1 MQKMFDVIIPI
12 RSKSKE
18 LKNKN
23 ILPFSGKTILV
34 NYTIKKLLNLKK
46 IRRVYV
52 LTDSQKYKNILIK
65 NRKVDSNYLRKSKY
79 SEADS
84 NVNDLIDD
92 FILNYY
98 PYKNNQNL
106 LLLQVTSPTLSVNE
120 INNTLKFIKKNN
132 LKSLM
137 HVCNVIQSPYEIIEK
152 KKGKK
157 WNFLIKRRIINRQ
170 NYNRIF
176 QYITG
181 SLFFFDTNFFKKYKK
196 IYNTKTTLYLVDK
209 INFIDIDDKFTFE
222 IAKKIANLKTR
233 K

>member
-52 LTDSQKYKNILIK
+52 LTDSKKYKNILIK
-65 NRKVDSNYLRKSKY
+65 NRKVDSNYLRKRKY

-132 LKSLM
+132 LKSLI

-196 IYNTKTTLYLVDK
+196 IYNAKTTLYLVDK

>member
-1 MQKMFDVIIPI
+1 MFVMLF
-12 RSKSKE
+12 KV
-18 LKNKN
+18 LM
-23 ILPFSGKTILV
+23 
-34 NYTIKKLLNLKK
+34 KLLK
-46 IRRVYV
+46 
-52 LTDSQKYKNILIK
+52 
-65 NRKVDSNYLRKSKY
+65 
-79 SEADS
+79 
-84 NVNDLIDD
+84 
-92 FILNYY
+92 
-98 PYKNNQNL
+98 
-106 LLLQVTSPTLSVNE
+106 
-120 INNTLKFIKKNN
+120 
-132 LKSLM
+132 
-137 HVCNVIQSPYEIIEK
+137 K

-196 IYNTKTTLYLVDK
+196 IYNAKTTLYLVDK

>member
-52 LTDSQKYKNILIK
+52 LTDSKKYKNILIK
-65 NRKVDSNYLRKSKY
+65 NRKVDSNYLRKRKY

-120 INNTLKFIKKNN
+120 INKTLKFIKKNN

-196 IYNTKTTLYLVDK
+196 IYNAKTTLYLVDK

>member
-52 LTDSQKYKNILIK
+52 LTDSKKYKNILIK
-65 NRKVDSNYLRKSKY
+65 NRKVDSNYLRKRKY

-152 KKGKK
+152 KKEKNG
-157 WNFLIKRRIINRQ
+157 
-170 NYNRIF
+170 IF
-176 QYITG
+176 
-181 SLFFFDTNFFKKYKK
+181 
-196 IYNTKTTLYLVDK
+196 
-209 INFIDIDDKFTFE
+209 
-222 IAKKIANLKTR
+222 
-233 K
+233 

>member
-52 LTDSQKYKNILIK
+52 LTDSKKYKNILIK
-65 NRKVDSNYLRKSKY
+65 NRKVDSNYLRKRKY

-106 LLLQVTSPTLSVNE
+106 LLLQVTSPTLSVKE

-196 IYNTKTTLYLVDK
+196 IYNAKTTLYLVDK

>member
-1 MQKMFDVIIPI
+1 MFDVIIPI

-52 LTDSQKYKNILIK
+52 LTDSKKYKNILIK
-65 NRKVDSNYLRKSKY
+65 NRKVDSNYLRKRKY

-120 INNTLKFIKKNN
+120 INKTLKFIKKNN

-196 IYNTKTTLYLVDK
+196 IYNAKTTLYLVDK

>member
-1 MQKMFDVIIPI
+1 MFDVIIPI

-52 LTDSQKYKNILIK
+52 LTDSKKYKNILIK
-65 NRKVDSNYLRKSKY
+65 NRKVDSNYLRKRKY

-196 IYNTKTTLYLVDK
+196 IYNAKTTLYLVDK

>member
-1 MQKMFDVIIPI
+1 MFDVIIPI

>member
-52 LTDSQKYKNILIK
+52 LTDSKKYKNILIK
-65 NRKVDSNYLRKSKY
+65 NRKVDSNYLRKRKY

-196 IYNTKTTLYLVDK
+196 IYNAKTTLYLVDK

>member
-1 MQKMFDVIIPI
+1 MFDVIIPI

-52 LTDSQKYKNILIK
+52 LTDSKKYKNILIK
-65 NRKVDSNYLRKSKY
+65 NRKVDSNYLRKRKY

-106 LLLQVTSPTLSVNE
+106 LLLQVTSPTLSVKE

-196 IYNTKTTLYLVDK
+196 IYNAKTTLYLVDK